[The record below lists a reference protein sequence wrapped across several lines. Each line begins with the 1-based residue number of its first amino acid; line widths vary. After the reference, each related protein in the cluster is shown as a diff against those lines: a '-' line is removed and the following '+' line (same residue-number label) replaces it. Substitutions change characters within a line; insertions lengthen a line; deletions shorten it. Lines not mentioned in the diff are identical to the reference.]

1 MKTLNRIIYG
11 AAAVLLTGHLS
22 ASAAAQNKAAAKPPA
37 VRPTSPLGTVSPGT
51 LPPPPTVP
59 PTTVPAGAPPT
70 GQPAKPGA
78 ISADDLPLP
87 GAAEFLECKAFPPN
101 KKVNFNLKP
110 EAELTD
116 LVGFIKAISCRPIIL
131 PQNVRQ
137 SKVTII
143 APETV
148 TAAEAYR
155 IFLSSLESMGLT
167 VQPDGKVLKI
177 IESNRAREA
186 SIPVIGAGEVVPREE
201 RYVTRLMRLKYITT
215 EEVVQVLNRLKGR
228 DGDIMPYAAANTLVV
243 TDLASNI
250 RRMEEV
256 VRALD
261 QPMAGEKIWVVR
273 LKNIVATEVLQ
284 MLQQVFGVGKTS
296 GPGQPRRAPIQV
308 GSVGM
313 ESATPST
320 IGSGDDS
327 ISQIFADDRTN
338 SIILVSA
345 ERTYQRVFALIKRL
359 EQQGSTSTG
368 DRIHVYALE
377 NANADEMVQV
387 LGGLGISVSSGASRG
402 RTGRGFSPPP
412 QSGAGG
418 QGSSGAF
425 QDEVKVT
432 PDKATNSLVILAT
445 GKVFLTLRDV
455 IRRLD
460 VPRRQVFIEAMV
472 MEVSISKSRDLGLSY
487 HGAIPGLGGLVLGGL
502 KSGSLNSLNPLSLL
516 TMPGLVGGLIGPQIT
531 GSTIFGQGTGTSG
544 SVLPPQFGILLQAM
558 QTNNDVNVMQV
569 PNILTTDNEK
579 STITVGQNLPFPS
592 AITGGLPM
600 AGQAGGMAAFAAM
613 QSVQRQDVQLKI
625 EVTPH
630 VSASETVRLELKTE
644 ISDIADKNFNGLG
657 PATNKRTL
665 ETTAVVRDQQPVVL
679 GGIMRDRVAESVTKI
694 PILGDIPILGYLFK
708 TRSKEVQKQMLL
720 IVLTPYV
727 INDPSELQRIFERK
741 TRERREFIEAYS
753 AFSDERDVIGIIDY
767 SKKRGALE
775 EINRTAVDSERELVE
790 LRTAEQSLHREVVDS
805 GPVELPPGSRSLGGS
820 TQAPGNVSVPTT
832 TTTTAAPQ
840 PAAAPRPAPPP
851 GAPPG

>member
-1 MKTLNRIIYG
+1 MKTLNRIISS
-11 AAAVLLTGHLS
+11 ATVVLLTGLLS
-22 ASAAAQNKAAAKPPA
+22 ASAQNKAGAKPPPGRD
-37 VRPTSPLGTVSPGT
+37 VRVTSPLGSPGGT

-59 PTTVPAGAPPT
+59 PTSGPPAGAPPT
-70 GQPAKPGA
+70 GATGAAKP
-78 ISADDLPLP
+78 STDDLPLP

-110 EAELTD
+110 EAELAD

-148 TAAEAYR
+148 TASEAYR

-177 IESNRAREA
+177 IESNRARES
-186 SIPVIGAGEVVPREE
+186 SIPVISAGEMVPREE
-201 RYVTRLMRLKYITT
+201 RYVTRLLRLKYITADD
-215 EEVVQVLNRLKGR
+215 VVQVLNRLKGR

-261 QPMAGEKIWVVR
+261 QPMAGEKIWVIR

-284 MLQQVFGVGKTS
+284 MLQQVFGVGKTA

-308 GSVGM
+308 GTDAV
-313 ESATPST
+313 APSQ

-345 ERTYQRVFALIKRL
+345 DRTYQRVFALIKRL

-377 NANADEMVQV
+377 NANADDMVQV
-387 LGGLGISVSSGASRG
+387 LGGLGISVSAGASRG
-402 RTGRGFSPPP
+402 RSGRGFSPPP

-445 GKVFLTLRDV
+445 GKDFLTLRDV

-502 KSGSLNSLNPLSLL
+502 KSGSLNSLNPL
-516 TMPGLVGGLIGPQIT
+516 
-531 GSTIFGQGTGTSG
+531 
-544 SVLPPQFGILLQAM
+544 
-558 QTNNDVNVMQV
+558 
-569 PNILTTDNEK
+569 
-579 STITVGQNLPFPS
+579 
-592 AITGGLPM
+592 
-600 AGQAGGMAAFAAM
+600 
-613 QSVQRQDVQLKI
+613 
-625 EVTPH
+625 
-630 VSASETVRLELKTE
+630 
-644 ISDIADKNFNGLG
+644 
-657 PATNKRTL
+657 
-665 ETTAVVRDQQPVVL
+665 
-679 GGIMRDRVAESVTKI
+679 
-694 PILGDIPILGYLFK
+694 
-708 TRSKEVQKQMLL
+708 
-720 IVLTPYV
+720 
-727 INDPSELQRIFERK
+727 
-741 TRERREFIEAYS
+741 
-753 AFSDERDVIGIIDY
+753 
-767 SKKRGALE
+767 
-775 EINRTAVDSERELVE
+775 
-790 LRTAEQSLHREVVDS
+790 
-805 GPVELPPGSRSLGGS
+805 
-820 TQAPGNVSVPTT
+820 
-832 TTTTAAPQ
+832 
-840 PAAAPRPAPPP
+840 
-851 GAPPG
+851 

>member
-1 MKTLNRIIYG
+1 MLC
-11 AAAVLLTGHLS
+11 TGILP
-22 ASAAAQNKAAAKPPA
+22 AAAQIKAGVAAKPQPA
-37 VRPTSPLGTVSPGT
+37 VRPSSPVSPPT
-51 LPPPPTVP
+51 SLPPPPTVP
-59 PTTVPAGAPPT
+59 PTSGTATSPSASAA
-70 GQPAKPGA
+70 QSAKA
-78 ISADDLPLP
+78 STDDLPLP

-131 PQNVRQ
+131 PQNIRQ
-137 SKVTII
+137 SKVTVI

-148 TAAEAYR
+148 TASEAYR

-186 SIPVIGAGEVVPREE
+186 SIPVISPGDVVPREE
-201 RYVTRLMRLKYITT
+201 RYVTRLLRLKYITADD
-215 EEVVQVLNRLKGR
+215 VVQVLNRLKGR

-261 QPMAGEKIWVVR
+261 QPMAGEKIWVIR

-284 MLQQVFGVGKTS
+284 MLQQVFGVGKAS
-296 GPGQPRRAPIQV
+296 SPGQPRRAPIQV
-308 GSVGM
+308 SGGG
-313 ESATPST
+313 EAPAPSMV
-320 IGSGDDS
+320 GSGDDS

-377 NANADEMVQV
+377 NANADDMVQV
-387 LGGLGISVSSGASRG
+387 LGGLGISVSAGASRG
-402 RTGRGFSPPP
+402 RSGRGFSPPP
-412 QSGAGG
+412 QSSGGA

-445 GKVFLTLRDV
+445 GKDFLTLRDV

-487 HGAIPGLGGLVLGGL
+487 HGAIPGLGGLVVGGL
-502 KSGSLNSLNPLSLL
+502 QAGNLRSLSPLSLL
-516 TMPGLVGGLIGPQIT
+516 SAQGLVGGLVGPQIT
-531 GSTIFGQGTGTSG
+531 GSTIFGSGTGG
-544 SVLPPQFGILLQAM
+544 SALPPQFGILLQAL

-600 AGQAGGMAAFAAM
+600 AGQSGSMAGFAAL

-630 VSASETVRLELKTE
+630 VSASETVRMELKTE
-644 ISDIADKNFNGLG
+644 ISDVAADNYNNLG

-679 GGIMRDRVAESVTKI
+679 GGIMRDKVSEAVTKI

-708 TRSKEVQKQMLL
+708 TRNKKIDKQMLL

-727 INDPSELQRIFERK
+727 INDPSELSRIFERK
-741 TRERREFIEAYS
+741 TRERREFLEAY
-753 AFSDERDVIGIIDY
+753 ATFSDERDLVGPIDY
-767 SKKRGALE
+767 TKKRGALE
-775 EINRTAVDSERELVE
+775 EINRTAVESERELVE

-805 GPVELPPGSRSLGGS
+805 GPVELPPGTRSNASPGATQTVSPSVSS
-820 TQAPGNVSVPTT
+820 TTQSPSSPPPPATVKPIAP
-832 TTTTAAPQ
+832 
-840 PAAAPRPAPPP
+840 PPP

>member
-1 MKTLNRIIYG
+1 MKNLNRIISS
-11 AAAVLLTGHLS
+11 ATVVLLTGLLS
-22 ASAAAQNKAAAKPPA
+22 ASAQNKAGAKPPPGRD
-37 VRPTSPLGTVSPGT
+37 VRVTSPLGPPGGT

-59 PTTVPAGAPPT
+59 PTSGPPAGAPPT
-70 GQPAKPGA
+70 GATVAAKP
-78 ISADDLPLP
+78 STDDLPLP

-110 EAELTD
+110 EAELAD

-148 TAAEAYR
+148 TASEAYR

-177 IESNRAREA
+177 IESNRARES
-186 SIPVIGAGEVVPREE
+186 SIPVISAGEMVPREE
-201 RYVTRLMRLKYITT
+201 RYVTRLLRLKYITADD
-215 EEVVQVLNRLKGR
+215 VVQVLNRLKGR

-261 QPMAGEKIWVVR
+261 QPMAGEKIWVIR

-284 MLQQVFGVGKTS
+284 MLQQVFGVGKTA

-308 GSVGM
+308 GTDAV
-313 ESATPST
+313 APSQ

-345 ERTYQRVFALIKRL
+345 DRTYQRVFALIKRL

-377 NANADEMVQV
+377 NANADDMVQV
-387 LGGLGISVSSGASRG
+387 LGGLGISVSAGASRG
-402 RTGRGFSPPP
+402 RSGRGFSPPP

-445 GKVFLTLRDV
+445 GKDFLTLRDV

-516 TMPGLVGGLIGPQIT
+516 TMPGLVGGVVGPAIT
-531 GSTIFGQGTGTSG
+531 GSTIFGQGAGSG

-592 AITGGLPM
+592 AITGGLP
-600 AGQAGGMAAFAAM
+600 QAGASGALGFAAM

-727 INDPSELQRIFERK
+727 INDPSELQRVFERK

-753 AFSDERDVIGIIDY
+753 AFSDERDVVGIIDY
-767 SKKRGALE
+767 TKKRGALE

-805 GPVELPPGSRSLGGS
+805 GPVELPPGSRSMGGS
-820 TQAPGNVSVPTT
+820 SSSPSQTT
-832 TTTTAAPQ
+832 TTVTPSVAPK
-840 PAAAPRPAPPP
+840 PVSPPPPP